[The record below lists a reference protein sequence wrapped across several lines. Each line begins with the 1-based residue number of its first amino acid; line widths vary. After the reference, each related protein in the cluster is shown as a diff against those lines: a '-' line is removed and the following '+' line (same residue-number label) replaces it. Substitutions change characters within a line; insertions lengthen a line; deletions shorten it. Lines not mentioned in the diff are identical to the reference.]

1 MLADTQ
7 LRSIKPQGKAY
18 KIADDLGRYCSVM
31 YLIELMLILP
41 LQGTIR
47 AEWRGKC
54 ELPLRL
60 C

>member
-31 YLIELMLILP
+31 YLIELMLI
-41 LQGTIR
+41 GSSR
-47 AEWRGKC
+47 NSVGEFA
-54 ELPLRL
+54 
-60 C
+60 